1 MLADVRYAT
10 TTRAPGDRLVAI
22 NRLRYACRRRTNA
35 AINKLTRGG
44 AMDWRKGFACTV
56 VALALAAPLTAVAQG
71 ELVVYCTVQ
80 EEWCRP
86 MVAAFEKATGIKVL
100 MTRKSSGEFYAQ
112 IKAEAANPRGD
123 IWWGGTGDP
132 HLQAAEEG
140 LTEAYKSP
148 KMVELQD
155 WAVRQWEQAK
165 GRTVGVYAGALGYS
179 YNIDEAKKK
188 GIPELKCWSDLLNP
202 KLKDEI
208 QVANP
213 NSSGTSY
220 TMLATMVQLMGED
233 KAFDYLKALHK
244 NVSQYTKSGA
254 APARAAATGES
265 LVGITFQHDAVVQA
279 IGGAP
284 VKIVSP
290 CEGTGYEIGS
300 MSIIKGAKNMENA
313 KKWYDWALT
322 AEAQSI
328 GAQAKVSYQVPS
340 NKNASAPPQAPK
352 FSEIKLINYDF
363 AKYGSSAE
371 RTRLLTKWDKEV
383 STLPK

>member
-1 MLADVRYAT
+1 MRF
-10 TTRAPGDRLVAI
+10 
-22 NRLRYACRRRTNA
+22 NRWLRG
-35 AINKLTRGG
+35 I
-44 AMDWRKGFACTV
+44 V
-56 VALALAAPLTAVAQG
+56 PALALAAPLSAFAQG

-112 IKAEAANPRGD
+112 LKAEAANPKGD

-140 LTEAYKSP
+140 LTEPYKSP
-148 KMVELQD
+148 KLAELND
-155 WAVRQWEQAK
+155 WAVRQWEASK

-179 YNIDEAKKK
+179 YNDDQLKKK
-188 GIPELKCWSDLLNP
+188 NIPAPKCWADLVKP
-202 KLKDEI
+202 AFKDEI

-220 TMLATMVQLMGED
+220 TMLATLVQLMGEE
-233 KAFDYLKALHK
+233 KAFEYLKALHR
-244 NVSQYTKSGA
+244 NVNQYTKSGA

-265 LVGITFQHDAVVQA
+265 MVGITFQHDAVVQKVA
-279 IGGAP
+279 GAP
-284 VKIVSP
+284 VTIVSP

-300 MSIIKGAKNMENA
+300 MSIVKGAKNMDNA

-322 AEAQSI
+322 PEAQNI
-328 GAQAKVSYQVPS
+328 GPAAKVSYQVPS
-340 NKNASAPPQAPK
+340 NKNAAPPPGSPK
-352 FSEIKLINYDF
+352 LSEIKLINYDF
-363 AKYGSSAE
+363 VKYGSSAE

-383 STLPK
+383 ATLPK

>member
-1 MLADVRYAT
+1 MHVRKW
-10 TTRAPGDRLVAI
+10 L
-22 NRLRYACRRRTNA
+22 A
-35 AINKLTRGG
+35 AIAT
-44 AMDWRKGFACTV
+44 ATAS
-56 VALALAAPLTAVAQG
+56 AAPLGASAQG

-140 LTEAYKSP
+140 LTLEYKSP
-148 KMVELQD
+148 NMSQLQD
-155 WAVRQWEQAK
+155 WAVRQWEQSK

-179 YNIDEAKKK
+179 YNIEQLKKK
-188 GIPELKCWSDLLNP
+188 NISEPKCWSDLIKP
-202 KLKDEI
+202 AFKDEI

-220 TMLATMVQLMGED
+220 TMLATLVQIMGED

-244 NVSQYTKSGA
+244 NVSQYKKSGA

-279 IGGAP
+279 IQGAN

-300 MSIIKGAKNMENA
+300 MSIIKGAKNLENA
-313 KKWYDWALT
+313 KKWCDWALT
-322 AEAQSI
+322 PEAQSI
-328 GAQAKVSYQVPS
+328 GAQNKVSYQVPS

-371 RTRLLTKWDKEV
+371 RTRLLAKWDKEV
-383 STLPK
+383 YSLPK

>member
-1 MLADVRYAT
+1 MR
-10 TTRAPGDRLVAI
+10 RLSW
-22 NRLRYACRRRTNA
+22 LRG
-35 AINKLTRGG
+35 L
-44 AMDWRKGFACTV
+44 MP
-56 VALALAAPLTAVAQG
+56 ALALAAPLSAAAQG
-71 ELVVYCTVQ
+71 ELVLYCTVQ

-148 KMVELQD
+148 KMGELND
-155 WAVRQWEQAK
+155 WAVRQWEQSK

-179 YNIDEAKKK
+179 YNKDQLAKKN
-188 GIPELKCWSDLLNP
+188 IPAPKCWSDLTKP
-202 KLKDEI
+202 AFKDEI

-220 TMLATMVQLMGED
+220 TMLATLVQLMGED
-233 KAFDYLKALHK
+233 KAFEYLKSLHK
-244 NVSQYTKSGA
+244 NINQYTKSGA

-279 IGGAP
+279 VGGAP
-284 VKIVSP
+284 VAIVSP

-313 KKWYDWALT
+313 KKWYDWALSVD
-322 AEAQSI
+322 AQGI
-328 GAQAKVSYQVPS
+328 GPNAKVSYQVPS
-340 NKNASAPPQAPK
+340 NKGAATPPQAPRLAD
-352 FSEIKLINYDF
+352 IKLINYDF

>member
-1 MLADVRYAT
+1 MR
-10 TTRAPGDRLVAI
+10 I
-22 NRLRYACRRRTNA
+22 QKWLR
-35 AINKLTRGG
+35 
-44 AMDWRKGFACTV
+44 V
-56 VALALAAPLTAVAQG
+56 VLSAFALAAPLTAAAQG

-86 MVAAFEKATGIKVL
+86 MMAAFEKATGIKVL

-140 LTEAYKSP
+140 LTEPYKSP
-148 KMVELQD
+148 RMAELQD
-155 WAVRQWEQAK
+155 WAVRQWEASK

-179 YNIDEAKKK
+179 YNTPQLAKK
-188 GIPELKCWSDLLNP
+188 GIPEPKCWADLTKP
-202 KLKDEI
+202 AFKDEV

-220 TMLATMVQLMGED
+220 TMLATFVQLWGEE
-233 KAFDYLKALHK
+233 KAFDFLKALHR
-244 NVSQYTKSGA
+244 NINQYTKSGA

-265 LVGITFQHDAVVQA
+265 LVGITFQHDAVVQKVN
-279 IGGAP
+279 GAP
-284 VKIVSP
+284 VTIVSP

-313 KKWYDWALT
+313 KKWYDWALSP
-322 AEAQSI
+322 EAQNVGPS
-328 GAQAKVSYQVPS
+328 AKVSYQVPS
-340 NKNASAPPQAPK
+340 NRNASAPPGSPNL
-352 FSEIKLINYDF
+352 SEIKLINYDF

-371 RTRLLTKWDKEV
+371 RTRLLKRWDTEV

>member
-1 MLADVRYAT
+1 M
-10 TTRAPGDRLVAI
+10 
-22 NRLRYACRRRTNA
+22 
-35 AINKLTRGG
+35 KLMTKIVS
-44 AMDWRKGFACTV
+44 M
-56 VALALAAPLTAVAQG
+56 LALAASALPAFAQG

-112 IKAEAANPRGD
+112 LKAEAANPKGD

-140 LTEAYKSP
+140 LTLEYKSP
-148 KMVELQD
+148 KLAELQD
-155 WAVRQWEQAK
+155 WAVRQAEASK
-165 GRTVGVYAGALGYS
+165 YRTVGVYAGALGYS
-179 YNIDEAKKK
+179 FNTVELAKRKLAE
-188 GIPELKCWSDLLNP
+188 PKCWSDLIKP
-202 KLKDEI
+202 EFKDDV

-220 TMLATMVQLMGED
+220 TMLATLVQIMGEQ

-244 NVSQYTKSGA
+244 NINQYTKSGA

-265 LVGITFQHDAVVQA
+265 LIGITFQHDAVVQA

-300 MSIIKGAKNMENA
+300 MSIVKGAKNLENA
-313 KKWYDWALT
+313 KKWYDWALSP
-322 AEAQSI
+322 EAQSI
-328 GAQAKVSYQVPS
+328 GAAAKVSYQVPS
-340 NKNASAPPQAPK
+340 NKGASAPPQAPK
-352 FSEIKLINYDF
+352 LSELKLINYDF
-363 AKYGSSAE
+363 VKYGSSAE
-371 RTRLLTKWDKEV
+371 RKRLLTKWDEEV
-383 STLPK
+383 SKLPK

>member
-1 MLADVRYAT
+1 MQR
-10 TTRAPGDRLVAI
+10 I
-22 NRLRYACRRRTNA
+22 NWLYGIA
-35 AINKLTRGG
+35 A
-44 AMDWRKGFACTV
+44 
-56 VALALAAPLTAVAQG
+56 ALALAAPLPAAAQG

-86 MVAAFEKATGIKVL
+86 MVAAFEKATGIKVS

-112 IKAEAANPRGD
+112 LKAEAANPRGD
-123 IWWGGTGDP
+123 VWWGGTGDP

-140 LTEAYKSP
+140 LTLEYKSP
-148 KMVELQD
+148 KMNELQD
-155 WAVRQWEQAK
+155 WAVRQWEQSK

-179 YNIDEAKKK
+179 YNTEQMKKNRV
-188 GIPELKCWSDLLNP
+188 PEPKCWSDLTKP
-202 KLKDEI
+202 VYKDEI

-220 TMLATMVQLMGED
+220 TMLATLVQLMGED
-233 KAFDYLKALHK
+233 KAFEYMKALHK
-244 NVSQYTKSGA
+244 NVNQYTKTGA
-254 APARAAATGES
+254 APARAAAVGET
-265 LVGITFQHDAVVQA
+265 LIGITFQHDAVVQA

-284 VKIVSP
+284 VAIVSP

-300 MSIIKGAKNMENA
+300 MSLIKGAKNLENA
-313 KKWYDWALT
+313 KKWYDWALGV
-322 AEAQSI
+322 EAQSI

-352 FSEIKLINYDF
+352 FADIKFINYDF